1 MNSGV
6 YDRFIDPLCPIDAF
20 EHTRIAR
27 TCGSAAATFVRAL
40 NGLSVDVRVSW
51 EGRTVNGRS
60 MLDLMTLGAP
70 RGSMLEVLVSGTD
83 AQSALEALTKVV
95 ENRFYE
101 E

>member
-1 MNSGV
+1 MVDCLTVSAQLTLLNSQG
-6 YDRFIDPLCPIDAF
+6 L
-20 EHTRIAR
+20 HAR
-27 TCGSAAATFVRAL
+27 AAAAFVRAL
-40 NGLSVDVRVSW
+40 SGLNAAVDVSW

-70 RGSMLEVLVSGTD
+70 CGSVLLVQVSGAD
-83 AQSALEALTKVV
+83 AEAALAALTSVI

>member
-1 MNSGV
+1 MS
-6 YDRFIDPLCPIDAF
+6 DPP
-20 EHTRIAR
+20 HVQAR
-27 TCGSAAATFVRAL
+27 LTLTNKLGLHARAAAVFVRAL
-40 NGLSVDVRVSW
+40 SGLNVQVLVSW

-70 RGSMLEVLVSGTD
+70 RGSVLEVQVSGAD
-83 AQSALEALTKVV
+83 AEAALAALTKVV

>member
-1 MNSGV
+1 MDVAMADVLEVSAQLTLLNTQG
-6 YDRFIDPLCPIDAF
+6 L
-20 EHTRIAR
+20 HAR
-27 TCGSAAATFVRAL
+27 AAAVFVRAL
-40 NGLSVDVRVSW
+40 RGLNAQVQVSW

-70 RGSMLEVLVSGTD
+70 RGSVLEVQISGAD
-83 AQSALEALTKVV
+83 ADAALAALMKIV

>member
-1 MNSGV
+1 MADLPTVSAQLTLLNTQG
-6 YDRFIDPLCPIDAF
+6 L
-20 EHTRIAR
+20 HAR
-27 TCGSAAATFVRAL
+27 AAATFVRAL
-40 NGLSVDVRVSW
+40 SGLSADVEVSW

-70 RGSMLEVLVSGTD
+70 RGSVLDVRVSGAD
-83 AQSALEALTKVV
+83 AQAALAALTKVV

>member
-1 MNSGV
+1 MTASLTLSAQLTLLNTQG
-6 YDRFIDPLCPIDAF
+6 L
-20 EHTRIAR
+20 HAR
-27 TCGSAAATFVRAL
+27 AAATFVRAL

-70 RGSMLEVLVSGTD
+70 RGSMLEVQVSGTD

>member
-1 MNSGV
+1 MV
-6 YDRFIDPLCPIDAF
+6 DCPVVSAQLTLLNAQGL
-20 EHTRIAR
+20 HAR
-27 TCGSAAATFVRAL
+27 AAATFVRAL
-40 NGLSVDVRVSW
+40 SGLNVIVDVSW

-70 RGSMLEVLVSGTD
+70 CGSILHIQVSGVD
-83 AQSALEALTKVV
+83 AEAALAALTTII

>member
-1 MNSGV
+1 MTASLTLSAQLTLLNTQG
-6 YDRFIDPLCPIDAF
+6 L
-20 EHTRIAR
+20 HAR
-27 TCGSAAATFVRAL
+27 AAATFVRAL
-40 NGLSVDVRVSW
+40 SGLSADVRVSW

-70 RGSMLEVLVSGTD
+70 RGSMLEVHASGID

>member
-1 MNSGV
+1 MSLGV
-6 YDRFIDPLCPIDAF
+6 MTALLTVSAQLTLLNTQGL
-20 EHTRIAR
+20 HAR
-27 TCGSAAATFVRAL
+27 AAATFVRAL
-40 NGLSVDVRVSW
+40 SGLNAEVQVSW

-70 RGSMLEVLVSGTD
+70 RGSMLDIHVSGDD
-83 AQSALEALTKVV
+83 AKAALEALTKVV